1 MGGKSYYCDYCR
13 CFMKNDLNV
22 RKLHNSGLS
31 HTVAKVTF
39 MKQFEDPRK
48 LLEEERAK
56 IPCTRY
62 FSGYCKFQLFCQY
75 RHFSDKQLAKL
86 EEIVSQLKK
95 SHKRQFKKRQAKRS
109 YKNLPPSLQ
118 HIDVSKLKQIHF
130 ETSWG

>member
-56 IPCTRY
+56 IPCTR
-62 FSGYCKFQLFCQY
+62 FS
-75 RHFSDKQLAKL
+75 AKK
-86 EEIVSQLKK
+86 VAQ
-95 SHKRQFKKRQAKRS
+95 
-109 YKNLPPSLQ
+109 
-118 HIDVSKLKQIHF
+118 
-130 ETSWG
+130 ETVQKASGKTFV